1 MKKILITCTELMMI
15 QFLVPHVKK
24 LAENGFEV
32 EIACSNVGG
41 RMEEVRAALEDTVKA
56 IHVLRLERSPASP
69 RNLLGYGDM
78 RRLLKENR
86 YDIIWT
92 NEPVMGVVTRLAA
105 NKYRRQGT
113 KVVYMCHGFH
123 FYKGAGKLNWVV
135 FYPIERFMS
144 RMCDMIVT
152 INREDEARAKTFHTP
167 RVEYIHGIGV
177 NTDRLR
183 SRDAQSDIRK
193 ELNLAEDDF
202 LVLSVGELNENKN
215 HQVVI
220 RALAQL
226 QDPKIHYLLC
236 GKGELRDRLEALAK
250 ELGLEENVHF
260 LGYRRDVVDICNQ
273 CDVFVLPSFREG
285 LSIASLEAMYCG
297 LPLITS
303 KVRSSGD
310 YLREGAS
317 GFLREADDINGFADA
332 VFRLKSDRELCSLC
346 GKNNKESVRPY
357 CIENVK
363 CEVLMIMCKLAE
375 NHQQGENKWVRE
387 AL

>member
-144 RMCDMIVT
+144 RFCDMIVT
-152 INREDEARAKTFHTP
+152 INREDEARAKTFHVP

-193 ELNLAEDDF
+193 ELNLSEDDF

-226 QDPKIHYLLC
+226 KDQKIHYLLC

-250 ELGLEENVHF
+250 ELGLKKNVHF
-260 LGYRRDVVDICNQ
+260 LGYRKDVVEICYQ
-273 CDVFVLPSFREG
+273 CDVFAHASKREG
-285 LSIASLEAMYCG
+285 ISVASLEAMYCG
-297 LPLITS
+297 LPLVMS
-303 KVRSSGD
+303 KVRGAED
-310 YLREGAS
+310 YLTEGES
-317 GFLREADDINGFADA
+317 GFLRDADDAKGFAEA
-332 VFRLKSDRELCSLC
+332 VGNLLSSKARCKAFGQRNQEA
-346 GKNNKESVRPY
+346 VVPY
-357 CIENVK
+357 CIEKVK
-363 CEVLMIMCKLAE
+363 REILRLMQVI
-375 NHQQGENKWVRE
+375 
-387 AL
+387 